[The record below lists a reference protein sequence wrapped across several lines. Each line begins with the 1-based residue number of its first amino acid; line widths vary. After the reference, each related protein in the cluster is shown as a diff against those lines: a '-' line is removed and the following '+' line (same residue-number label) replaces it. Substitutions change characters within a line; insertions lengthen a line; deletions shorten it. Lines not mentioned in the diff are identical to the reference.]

1 MIRRYFLYLKLCSG
15 LLSME
20 WKPKFTPWLT
30 RPCVHPLPLSPVTLS
45 LLSLSILA
53 ALPTLQHA
61 QHPLWALVFVPQSRI
76 QFLTIFTWPLL
87 PLLYVFAQM
96 SLSVRPSPITLLK
109 IPISFPSHHSSPP
122 YVFFRFSIVF
132 TPFMFYLFVY
142 CLSSCS
148 RT

>member
-1 MIRRYFLYLKLCSG
+1 MAYSVWSG
-15 LLSME
+15 SQSLHHGSQGH
-20 WKPKFTPWLT
+20 
-30 RPCVHPLPLSPVTLS
+30 VYPLPLSPVTLS
-45 LLSLSILA
+45 LLSLFILA

-87 PLLYVFAQM
+87 PLLLCLCSNVT
-96 SLSVRPSPITLLK
+96 LSVRPSPITLLK

-122 YVFFRFSIVF
+122 YVFFHFSIVF

-142 CLSSCS
+142 CLSFCS